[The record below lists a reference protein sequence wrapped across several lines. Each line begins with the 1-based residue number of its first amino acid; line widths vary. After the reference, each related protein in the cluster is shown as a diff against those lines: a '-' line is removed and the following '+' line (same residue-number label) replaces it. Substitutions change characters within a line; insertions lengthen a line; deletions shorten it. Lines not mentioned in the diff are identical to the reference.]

1 MTYAADVVVVLAF
14 VAAGY
19 WAWAAY
25 GAHAFGRRRTVQ
37 SGFAPS
43 VSVLK
48 PLCGV
53 QAGLYETLRSF
64 CEQAYPSFQLVFG
77 TNDPADPAVDV
88 VRRLIDEFPGLDMV
102 LVCDGHVLGTNP
114 KLSNVVNLYKSAR
127 HDVIVLADSDVQVGP
142 DYLRTVVAPLADS
155 GTGLVTCLYGAV
167 PMPGLP
173 SVLGAMYVNDW
184 FFPSALVAERMRP
197 LAYAFGATIACRR
210 DVLDALGGFESVVDY
225 LADDYML
232 GRAVAESGRRVEL
245 SPLVVQTVVHE
256 RDFSTLISHELRW
269 ARTIR
274 SVRPVGYLL
283 SCITFGFPLS
293 LLALACG
300 GATPVTMAALAAN
313 LVARLIGWHA
323 TRRTAGLPLRIS
335 DACLLPVRDVLSL
348 GIWLVSFCGRAVRW
362 YGQSFTIDSRGRLR
376 RTAS

>member
-1 MTYAADVVVVLAF
+1 MTYVADVLVALAF

-25 GAHAFGRRRTVQ
+25 RAHAFGRCRPTH
-37 SGFAPS
+37 SDFAPS

-53 QAGLYETLRSF
+53 QPFLYETLRSF

-77 TNDPADPAVDV
+77 VSDPSDPAVHV
-88 VRRLIDEFPGLDMV
+88 VHRLIEEFPGLDVV
-102 LVCDGHVLGTNP
+102 LVCDGHALGTNP
-114 KLSNVVNLYKSAR
+114 KLSNVVNIYKSAR
-127 HDVIVLADSDVQVGP
+127 HDVIVLADSDVRVGP
-142 DYLRTVVAPLADS
+142 EYLRTVVAPLADP

-173 SVLGAMYVNDW
+173 STLGAMYINDW
-184 FFPSALVAERMRP
+184 FFPSALVAAGLQP

-232 GRAVAESGRRVEL
+232 GRVVAESGRRVEL
-245 SPLVVQTVVHE
+245 SPLVVQTIVDEH
-256 RDFSTLISHELRW
+256 DFRTLVGHELRW

-274 SVRPVGYLL
+274 SVRPVGYLM
-283 SCITFGFPLS
+283 SFVTFGLPLS
-293 LLALACG
+293 LLALACA
-300 GATPVTMAALAAN
+300 GATPAAVAALAAN
-313 LVARLIGWHA
+313 LVARLAGWHV
-323 TRRTAGLPLRIS
+323 TRRTAGIPRLP
-335 DACLLPVRDVLSL
+335 DACLLPLRDVLSVA
-348 GIWLVSFCGRAVRW
+348 IWVLSFCGRTVRW
-362 YGQSFTIDSRGRLR
+362 YGQSFTIDRQGRLR
-376 RTAS
+376 RATP